1 MYWCSLAETQT
12 SGLRAL
18 CRPRDVVL
26 ALLVGLVVTVLVIW
40 RDADRADATYVIGAA
55 PRDPLGDVEISGVP
69 RRSFALPRL
78 SPGGRGRMLLQIA
91 TYFEPPTA
99 T

>member
-1 MYWCSLAETQT
+1 M
-12 SGLRAL
+12 
-18 CRPRDVVL
+18 
-26 ALLVGLVVTVLVIW
+26 IW

-55 PRDPLGDVEISGVP
+55 PSDPLGDVEISGVP

-78 SPGGRGRMLLQIA
+78 SPGGRGRVLLQIA

-99 T
+99 TLRLQVLDANGRRAVPLHDPAGQVPRQRPGSV